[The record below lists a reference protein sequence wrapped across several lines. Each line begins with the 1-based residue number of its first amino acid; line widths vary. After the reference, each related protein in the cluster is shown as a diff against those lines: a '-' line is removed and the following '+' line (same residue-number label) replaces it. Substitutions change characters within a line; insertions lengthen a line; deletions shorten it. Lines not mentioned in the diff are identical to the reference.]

1 MKKII
6 SVFFAL
12 ICLLTAVIG
21 VVGIGTAFALP
32 TGLQTKSRS
41 AYLMDFNSGT
51 LIYAFNEN
59 EELPIASMNK
69 IMTLLLCFEAL
80 DNGEFFLE
88 DSITVSAEAS
98 GMGGSQV
105 FLEENG
111 AYKIGELLKSIVV
124 ASANDACVAMAER
137 LAGSESLFVDRM
149 NERARELSLDH
160 TVFVNCTGLPGA
172 GQHSTVKDVAKMFAE
187 LLTHKDYYRYSGI
200 WMDKIEHP
208 GGRYTEISNTN
219 KLIRFYDGCDSGK
232 TGFTSE
238 AGHCLAASAKRGNM
252 RLISVVIKAPDSKSR
267 FGDISQM
274 FNYGFANYTNKTIVD
289 NNIPLEISVA
299 VENGKKD
306 AIQVIPEKSFYLFSE
321 KNKKDALEVD
331 FCPISSVKAPIEKG
345 DVVGSLKIYRD
356 HIEIGEVAVL
366 ANETV
371 DRSTY
376 FDTIKD
382 IARDWSI

>member
-6 SVFFAL
+6 SVFFAF
-12 ICLLTAVIG
+12 ICLVSAMIGVIG
-21 VVGIGTAFALP
+21 VGTVFASP
-32 TGLQTKSRS
+32 ADLQTKSRS

-51 LIYAFNEN
+51 LIYASNEN

-80 DNGEFFLE
+80 DNGEFTLE

-105 FLEENG
+105 FLEANCE
-111 AYKIGELLKSIVV
+111 YQIGDLLKSIVV
-124 ASANDACVAMAER
+124 ASANDACVAMAEH
-137 LAGSESLFVDRM
+137 LAGSEDLFVARM
-149 NERARELSLDH
+149 NERAHELNMDH
-160 TVFVNCTGLPGA
+160 TVFINCTGLPGA

-200 WMDKIEHP
+200 WMDKIEHA

-232 TGFTSE
+232 TGYTSE

-274 FNYGFANYTNKTIVD
+274 FNYGFANYMNKTIVD
-289 NNIPLEISVA
+289 ENTPLEIP
-299 VENGKKD
+299 VEVEGGKKD

-331 FCPISSVKAPIEKG
+331 FCPLTPVKAPVEKG
-345 DVVGSLKIYRD
+345 EIVGYLKIYRD

-366 ANETV
+366 ANEAV

-382 IARDWSI
+382 IAKDWAI